1 MADSGGQEA
10 AKAAVACASCRGTE
24 DVQLW
29 SPIPDDIRFPTCG
42 PCRRFYA
49 EWLPAT
55 TDAVMAAI
63 DKLRVEKIEE
73 EMNRNVQDEGL
84 QLE

>member
-1 MADSGGQEA
+1 
-10 AKAAVACASCRGTE
+10 
-24 DVQLW
+24 
-29 SPIPDDIRFPTCG
+29 
-42 PCRRFYA
+42 
-49 EWLPAT
+49 
-55 TDAVMAAI
+55 MAAI